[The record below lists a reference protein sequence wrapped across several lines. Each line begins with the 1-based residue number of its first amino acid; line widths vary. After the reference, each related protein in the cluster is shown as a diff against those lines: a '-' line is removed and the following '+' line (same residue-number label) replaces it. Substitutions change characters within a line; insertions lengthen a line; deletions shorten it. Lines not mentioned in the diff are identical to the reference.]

1 MVLLALIL
9 AASGQTG
16 MAPVTREAFAT
27 LARRTDRL
35 CPARHVR
42 TITPGDLDY
51 LQDDFERGLSQ
62 RDRARL
68 ASVNTA
74 DRRCAN
80 RNGLACQT
88 STTLAAMQTTRL
100 VPRFAAYVC
109 AHRVP

>member
-9 AASGQTG
+9 TVSGYSG
-16 MAPVTREAFAT
+16 MPPATRAGFET
-27 LARRTDRL
+27 LGRRTDRL

-51 LQDDFERGLSQ
+51 LQDGFERSLSR

-68 ASVNTA
+68 AAVDTA

-80 RNGLACQT
+80 RDGLACQT
-88 STTLAAMQTTRL
+88 SATMGAMQTSRL
-100 VPRFAAYVC
+100 VPRFAGYVC
-109 AHRVP
+109 THRVP